1 MQRESKQLQPGTET
15 QTPCWSGTYCI
26 PTRALPPVNPSAPL
40 QKALKTHP
48 SPPLVLPETP
58 YGERSPWKIDALT
71 FKNYLQL
78 AFTKSFCSSCVCA
91 SPDPKK

>member
-1 MQRESKQLQPGTET
+1 MQRESKQLRPGTET

-26 PTRALPPVNPSAPL
+26 PTRALSPVNPSAPL

-58 YGERSPWKIDALT
+58 YGERSPWKIDGSH
-71 FKNYLQL
+71 LQKL
-78 AFTKSFCSSCVCA
+78 PAISLYQKLLF
-91 SPDPKK
+91 